1 MCMSIEGV
9 EQLKNYFSAEGQQV
23 FEPLFIAQYLLAPVN
38 TIVKNSLLPWMMEQ
52 VGIPAEKNLN
62 DKNRG
67 RKIKAEVFL
76 KYSLLVELMKLLK
89 KYGRNDDYNFETD
102 EKLACIRFGKH
113 SDQHTTNRTKIIL
126 GINSFT
132 AIWLLTL
139 PEKFQEWF
147 EQRNTLS
154 NAINDVGPTVFFTGI
169 PTFPHYT
176 TLNINTSL
184 TGRPDKNR
192 YEFLP
197 DTWNLMDCFEYYYKQ

>member
-76 KYSLLVELMKLLK
+76 KYSLLVELMKIVK
-89 KYGRNDDYNFETD
+89 KYGRNDDYNFKSD

-132 AIWLLTL
+132 TIWLLTL
-139 PEKFQEWF
+139 PEKFHKWF
-147 EQRNTLS
+147 EKCKTLS
-154 NAINDVGPTVFFTGI
+154 NAINDVGTTVFFTGT
-169 PTFPHYT
+169 PEFPFVQEYNLHT
-176 TLNINTSL
+176 TLTS
-184 TGRPDKNR
+184 RPDKNK

-197 DTWNLMDCFEYYYKQ
+197 R